1 MSIVSDVGLR
11 RCLICFILN
20 ILQLLCLVID
30 EICLSKVKL
39 DSNITP
45 KVVIVVLMGM
55 SLFAILIFL
64 MGGVV

>member
-11 RCLICFILN
+11 MCLICFIVN
-20 ILQLLCLVID
+20 ILQLHCLVIA
-30 EICLSKVKL
+30 EICLSKVML

>member
-11 RCLICFILN
+11 RCLIYFILN
-20 ILQLLCLVID
+20 ILQLHCLVID

>member
-1 MSIVSDVGLR
+1 MSIVNDVGLR

-55 SLFAILIFL
+55 SLFTILICL